1 MAVVERFKQESMYGL
16 SAKKK
21 IAVVESWPLVEVRL
35 YHGCNPFQSSSTSSI
50 PPSFFVFA
58 VYFTPPFHVL
68 NSLNLFM
75 LLSWLAVTTVLIM
88 IIFVTRLL

>member
-1 MAVVERFKQESMYGL
+1 MDCPPKKMAVVER
-16 SAKKK
+16 
-21 IAVVESWPLVEVRL
+21 WPLVEVQL
-35 YHGCNPFQSSSTSSI
+35 YHNCNPFQSSSPFFI
-50 PPSFFVFA
+50 RPSFFFFFFAFA
-58 VYFTPPFHVL
+58 VYFMPPFHVL